1 MSAFRGFLTHGSFGS
16 SIEPHLSG
24 EEFSVSSSDIPNST
38 QYSLRDLIASGQ
50 KLAPTDTA
58 ILHDENA
65 IGELMAHEEVL
76 SNVEPSNE

>member
-1 MSAFRGFLTHGSFGS
+1 MSAFRGFITHGSFDS

-24 EEFSVSSSDIPNST
+24 ENFSVSSADVPNSV

-58 ILHDENA
+58 ILHDNSA
-65 IGELMAHEEVL
+65 IGSLMADFDA
-76 SNVEPSNE
+76 SNVEPSNDQ